1 MAALFTG
8 VKLMKTLFW
17 LVVVILLVI
26 TFSDHDLIRPYKEQL
41 FELIQDKAAI
51 AGDSKEAA
59 LRTTRK
65 QLLALSEHW
74 GEGQR
79 SQLDKASSSVS
90 SLLQFHRNY
99 CSNGDFNPFLY
110 GDTLKQSCAVIENQ
124 LHNLT
129 KP

>member
-1 MAALFTG
+1 
-8 VKLMKTLFW
+8 MKKLFW

-26 TFSDHDLIRPYKEQL
+26 TFSDHNLIRPYKEQL
-41 FELIQDKAAI
+41 FALIMDKAAI

-65 QLLALSEHW
+65 QLLALSEQW

-79 SQLDKASSSVS
+79 SQLDKASSSVDN
-90 SLLQFHRNY
+90 LLQFQRNY
-99 CSNGDFNPFLY
+99 CKNGDFNPFLY
-110 GDTLKQSCAVIENQ
+110 GDTLKQSCAVIDAQ

-129 KP
+129 QP

>member
-1 MAALFTG
+1 
-8 VKLMKTLFW
+8 MKKLFW

-26 TFSDHDLIRPYKEQL
+26 TFSDHNLIRPYKEQL
-41 FELIQDKAAI
+41 FALIMDKAAI

-65 QLLALSEHW
+65 QLLALSEQW

-79 SQLDKASSSVS
+79 AQLDKASSSVDN
-90 SLLQFHRNY
+90 LLQFQRNY
-99 CSNGDFNPFLY
+99 CKNGDFNPFLY
-110 GDTLKQSCAVIENQ
+110 GDTLKQSCAVIDNH

-129 KP
+129 LP

>member
-1 MAALFTG
+1 
-8 VKLMKTLFW
+8 MKKLFW

-26 TFSDHDLIRPYKEQL
+26 TFSDHNLIRLYKEQL
-41 FELIQDKAAI
+41 FALIMDKAAI

-65 QLLALSEHW
+65 QLLALSQQW

-79 SQLDKASSSVS
+79 TQLDKASSSIDNV
-90 SLLQFHRNY
+90 LQFQRNY
-99 CSNGDFNPFLY
+99 CKNGDFNPFLY
-110 GDTLKQSCAVIENQ
+110 GEPLKQSCAIIENQ
-124 LHNLT
+124 MHNLT